1 MFSKDPFIFVN
12 GKGRIMASNTMHVYL
27 RKLSRDAFGPDFN
40 KILTLHVFRNSYI
53 SLLVELGVPM
63 KVIIERVGH
72 ANEKMTMSLQT
83 YMTEKMQP
91 AEREKL
97 MNFSF

>member
-1 MFSKDPFIFVN
+1 
-12 GKGRIMASNTMHVYL
+12 
-27 RKLSRDAFGPDFN
+27 
-40 KILTLHVFRNSYI
+40 
-53 SLLVELGVPM
+53 M